1 MKSLY
6 IKDLKKNLI
15 FENETFAIFDV
26 KRAEDKNGKPYY
38 DLLIGDKTGRV
49 KAKIWSD
56 NIKEV
61 DTKALKQGRVTQISG
76 KVDEF
81 KNNLQ
86 INVIRLSA
94 VDETMLEDFI
104 ESSDFNPDDMM
115 VEIQLEVEQMEHA
128 GIKKVIQNMFADE
141 DFMRKFKYWAAAK
154 SIHHDF
160 RSGMIQHILEMISI
174 SKGLKRFY
182 PMANFDI
189 LTAGIIFH
197 DIGKL
202 EELDASGLGTTYTKR
217 GTLLGHIFLGTQIF
231 EKYGGKDLPEDIY
244 LHILHLILSH
254 HGTLEFGSPVVP
266 STVEAVM
273 LHYIDNLSAKPRTA
287 VKAVQEIADT
297 EEFGNYNTWLY
308 NARLWKFKMPEE
320 EGSDEPEPETEDES
334 GSTGDQI
341 PLV

>member
-6 IKDLKKNLI
+6 TKDLKKNLI
-15 FENETFAIFDV
+15 FEKETFAIFEV

-61 DTKALKQGRVTQISG
+61 DTKSLKQGRIAQVSG

-86 INVIRLSA
+86 INVTKLA
-94 VDETMLEDFI
+94 GVDETMLEDFL
-104 ESSDFNPDDMM
+104 ESSEFNADDMM
-115 VEIQLEVEQMEHA
+115 VEIQLEIEQIEHA
-128 GIKKVIQNMFADE
+128 GIRKVLQNMFADE
-141 DFMRKFKYWAAAK
+141 DFSRKFKYWAAAK
-154 SIHHDF
+154 SIHHEF

-182 PMANFDI
+182 PMVNFDI
-189 LTAGIIFH
+189 LTAGIILH

-202 EELDASGLGTTYTKR
+202 EELDASGLGTSYTKK
-217 GTLLGHIFLGTQIF
+217 GTLLGHMFLGIQIF

-244 LHILHLILSH
+244 LHLVHLILSH

-266 STVEAVM
+266 STIEAVI

-287 VKAVQEIADT
+287 VKAVQEIAVT
-297 EEFGNYNTWLY
+297 EEFGNYNPWLF

-320 EGSDEPEPETEDES
+320 SDSSVVDEDS
-334 GSTGDQI
+334 NNTGDQI